1 MNTTTM
7 NANQNLLDQL
17 ARPFVVPLTKP
28 VRRTPQRA
36 ARKPQ
41 AAEPAL
47 WRVTLAEARNSLT
60 ERLLFAAITAAGAAS
75 LGWLVL
81 QTYAFFLSW
90 DNFAMW
96 VRAAL
101 L

>member
-7 NANQNLLDQL
+7 NANQNLLGQL
-17 ARPFVVPLTKP
+17 ARPFVVPLTQP
-28 VRRTPQRA
+28 VRRTAQRVA
-36 ARKPQ
+36 RRKP

-60 ERLLFAAITAAGAAS
+60 ERILFAAVTAAGAAS

-81 QTYAFFLSW
+81 QTYTFCLSW
-90 DNFAMW
+90 DNFVLW

-101 L
+101 R